1 AVAYSR
7 DNELDSQTCSAQAV
21 LRMWTLS
28 NIFCSSGTVAIFLL
42 VDFCRPNWHLPC
54 TGRFNVILGAVLLA
68 WGVPVF
74 PALSATTPA
83 HFSHDVLACAIP
95 RVEEFVLSLLLYF
108 PVTVIVLGAYV
119 FRTAYERRFHPYPT
133 PKVKH
138 VDLAL
143 FVMHDSNHR
152 AFLMLICHH
161 VLLIISYTLP
171 SVLQRAFLEDEDSI
185 RSVAVFGSV
194 LYGIRS
200 TLAAFIIVV
209 VNSDLRAALRNFI
222 SRRTGKVDSE
232 SEGDSEIKS
241 AKSLR
246 NDDASSSARL
256 PTGLKDGDG
265 AALPTASKDGAGDAP
280 KNAKS
285 DAVPNSGD
293 LLGRE
298 KSPGVPQFAGPPRE
312 AQAPTETQ
320 L

>member
-1 AVAYSR
+1 MRV
-7 DNELDSQTCSAQAV
+7 
-21 LRMWTLS
+21 
-28 NIFCSSGTVAIFLL
+28 
-42 VDFCRPNWHLPC
+42 
-54 TGRFNVILGAVLLA
+54 GRFYVILGAVLLA

-171 SVLQRAFLEDEDSI
+171 SVLQRAFLE
-185 RSVAVFGSV
+185 V
-194 LYGIRS
+194 S
-200 TLAAFIIVV
+200 T
-209 VNSDLRAALRNFI
+209 N
-222 SRRTGKVDSE
+222 
-232 SEGDSEIKS
+232 
-241 AKSLR
+241 
-246 NDDASSSARL
+246 
-256 PTGLKDGDG
+256 
-265 AALPTASKDGAGDAP
+265 GAGDAP

-320 L
+320 LAWRVVLDAGFLRVSNGHMHEVQVVHVPQTPVSAVGEKDKDVASNCRDYGDDCTDWDDD